1 MKMRLALEQFVNPK
15 NAPGWLQPSIQYRF
29 GKDTRGN
36 TVPIAFVPVGTIFQG
51 EEYLFLCKTGQA
63 SPADDEC
70 AAAIGLNGDQ
80 IAAKQIEYKMNTLGI
95 NNENDREL
103 YRAGVIQGY
112 DKDLKPI
119 PGPNWEAYQAAKAE
133 TEQEEI

>member
-1 MKMRLALEQFVNPK
+1 MKMRLVLEQFVNPK
-15 NAPGWLQPSIQYRF
+15 NAPLWMQPHIAYRF
-29 GKDTRGN
+29 GRNPKGD
-36 TVPIAFVPVGTIFQG
+36 TVPIAFVPVGTIFEG

-70 AAAIGLNGDQ
+70 AAAIGLNADQ

-103 YRAGVIQGY
+103 YRACVILGY
-112 DKDLKPI
+112 DKELKPI

-133 TEQEEI
+133 TEEEEI